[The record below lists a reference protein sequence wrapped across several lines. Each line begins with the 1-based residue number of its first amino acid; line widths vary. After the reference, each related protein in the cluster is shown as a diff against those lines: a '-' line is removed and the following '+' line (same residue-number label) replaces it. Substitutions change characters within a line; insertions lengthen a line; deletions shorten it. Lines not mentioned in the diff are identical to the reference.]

1 MNEQISGHPSNLSPL
16 QVAAEIS
23 SLVFPALL
31 KSVSEYVVVTEFSGE
46 AIAFSDSCLALD
58 APGSEPYSGI
68 KSLYSAPELQTAQSA
83 IASSSKP
90 QQGEI
95 SVNVGPN
102 PRALSFK
109 MSPILSESGAIVATV
124 SVFAEKSDT
133 NPMRNSSDE
142 RLQNFRTLFESCGDA
157 ISVVDNDRHIYVNGA
172 YVKAFG
178 FESADDI
185 VGTPISIRFHSDH
198 RDKVMDALFNRK
210 PGESLPSEI
219 YRGLRRDGAEIE
231 VEARIVRMDIEGETR
246 TMLFLNDRSE
256 KLLAE
261 KRLNEAEERLN
272 LHLENTPLGVI
283 EWDESFRIRAWSK
296 QAEKIFGW
304 TVAEAIG
311 KTPSE
316 LNMIYA
322 DDIPQV
328 SKLMKELQDK
338 VFLGNYS
345 RNRNIRSDQAVI
357 YCEWYNSSIRASSG
371 ERLVLSLVL
380 DVTDRIRA
388 EDAQQEAE
396 RQQKVFLRDVLS
408 SVTEGRLRLCDT
420 VADLPEKLDNDS
432 ETFDLT
438 QSDGVAKLRKRAT
451 QIAQAAGIDAER
463 VADLEVA
470 IGEAASNA
478 IRHARNGRA
487 KIAWGSEGDGCLQVW
502 IEDEG
507 SGISVDRLPRATLER
522 GFTTA
527 GSLGHGFW
535 LMLRLADRLSLKTGQ
550 SGTTVVIESC
560 TESAD
565 SHWLQKYMDS
575 HGEGSLAS

>member
-1 MNEQISGHPSNLSPL
+1 
-16 QVAAEIS
+16 
-23 SLVFPALL
+23 
-31 KSVSEYVVVTEFSGE
+31 
-46 AIAFSDSCLALD
+46 
-58 APGSEPYSGI
+58 
-68 KSLYSAPELQTAQSA
+68 
-83 IASSSKP
+83 
-90 QQGEI
+90 
-95 SVNVGPN
+95 
-102 PRALSFK
+102 

-157 ISVVDNDRHIYVNGA
+157 ISVVNNDRHIYVNGA